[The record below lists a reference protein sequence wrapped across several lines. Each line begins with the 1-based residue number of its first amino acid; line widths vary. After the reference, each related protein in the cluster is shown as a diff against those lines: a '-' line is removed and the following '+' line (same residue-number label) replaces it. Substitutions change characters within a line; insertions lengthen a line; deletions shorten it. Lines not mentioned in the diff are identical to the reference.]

1 MLMGMVV
8 KNVRLLMAAPF
19 GPHGK
24 GGIDRLTDLIFQ
36 TIDSKPD
43 IGVQLTRLTTR
54 GSGTLFYGSIIFAL
68 AAMKFWFAARGDKVD
83 LLHIHLASYG
93 STVRKAILAAMATRM
108 GVPYIIHLHSGRFD
122 DFWNTSPAYVD
133 KAIGRMLTRSAAIV
147 VLGEH
152 WKNVIC
158 GRLPGV
164 KGKVIVLPNATPT
177 ILCKEETQVDPR
189 IRVTFLG
196 LLGKNKGTPQL
207 LEALGRLAARNNWK
221 ATIAGNGEIEAS
233 RTLALQLGIAER
245 VEFPGWLDASATR
258 SLLCHTDILAL
269 PSFSEGLPMAILEGF
284 ACGVAVIA
292 TPVGAIPEVIDH
304 ERNGLI
310 VPVGDVEAL
319 ADALG
324 RLIDDGDLRLRL
336 GKAARRDHTER
347 YEVNGYICRLA
358 AIWRRVALA
367 APQSS

>member
-1 MLMGMVV
+1 MGTPA

-19 GPHGK
+19 GPNGK
-24 GGIDRLTDLIFQ
+24 GGIDRLTDLIIQ
-36 TIDSKPD
+36 TIAGKPD
-43 IGVQLTRLTTR
+43 IGVKLTRLTTR
-54 GSGTLFYGSIIFAL
+54 GSGTLFAGSFIFTRAAIKFWL
-68 AAMKFWFAARGDKVD
+68 AARRGEID

-93 STVRKAILAAMATRM
+93 STARKAILAAMAARM
-108 GVPYIIHLHSGRFD
+108 GIPYIIHLHSGRFD
-122 DFWNTSPAYVD
+122 DFWNSSPAFVD
-133 KAIGRMLTRSAAIV
+133 RAIARTLKRSAAIV

-158 GRLPGV
+158 SRLPEV
-164 KGKVIVLPNATPT
+164 AGKVIVLPNATPT
-177 ILCKEETQVDPR
+177 IYCEKEARSTIR
-189 IRVTFLG
+189 ITFLG

-207 LEALGRLAARNNWK
+207 LQALGRLADKNNWQ

-233 RTLALQLGIAER
+233 RALALQLGIAER
-245 VEFPGWLDASATR
+245 VDFPGWLDDNATR
-258 SLLCHTDILAL
+258 SLLCHSDILTL

-284 ACGVAVIA
+284 ACGVAVVA

-319 ADALG
+319 AGALG

-336 GKAARRDHTER
+336 GRTAQQDHTDR
-347 YEVNGYICRLA
+347 YEVNGYICRLM
-358 AIWRRVALA
+358 AIWRRAALVV
-367 APQSS
+367 P